1 MRLVGAEAPDERR
14 ADSPSHAQLDD
25 AEILAALRACD
36 ATAAPQLYARVR
48 PQVDR
53 TIARLLGRRDAEH
66 DDLVQLAII
75 AIFDSLSRFR
85 GECSLDTWT
94 SRIAARTV
102 FKELRRRKSQHRLFD
117 PSCSGDVDGPAPAS
131 ESREVSI
138 RSALRRVRLHLD
150 ALDPVKAWTV
160 VLHDAWGYDLREIA
174 EITDV
179 SVAAAQSRL
188 VRGRADLQA
197 RLDGDVELADVL
209 ERTEEEA

>member
-1 MRLVGAEAPDERR
+1 MFIDDE
-14 ADSPSHAQLDD
+14 PS
-25 AEILAALRACD
+25 LRSGVQAFGVLRGFTVL
-36 ATAAPQLYARVR
+36 TAADGVEGLEVARSESVDAVVVDLHMPGMDGPAFHERLRRER
-48 PQVDR
+48 PG
-53 TIARLLGRRDAEH
+53 L
-66 DDLVQLAII
+66 
-75 AIFDSLSRFR
+75 
-85 GECSLDTWT
+85 
-94 SRIAARTV
+94 AARTV